1 MSLISGKTQSQRA
14 SLAAPGPIGAS
25 TPNTIT
31 GTIVTATDKFL
42 APDGQL
48 DFSTAI
54 PGYGFA
60 NHPGS
65 GMYAVGNKVAI
76 MPGFSNSQDAYIFGA
91 YNTAG
96 ILAASDGFA
105 VAFDAIT
112 GNVDTTLSVLLSMA
126 GLELNVD
133 CLISWAGAAKIATS
147 SPDVSLFRA
156 GAGILGQGANTTVPQ
171 QYRVFKTYLD
181 VDDYEALSMG
191 ASGTLY
197 AIEPVAAGTGVLR
210 GLRLGVSGGQVG
222 FYGATPVAR
231 AAAIA
236 APTAPSASYVQAEA
250 QSMKTAVD
258 AMRTA
263 LTNIGITL

>member
-1 MSLISGKTQSQRA
+1 
-14 SLAAPGPIGAS
+14 
-25 TPNTIT
+25 
-31 GTIVTATDKFL
+31 
-42 APDGQL
+42 
-48 DFSTAI
+48 
-54 PGYGFA
+54 
-60 NHPGS
+60 
-65 GMYAVGNKVAI
+65 MYAVGNKVAI
-76 MPGFSNSQDAYIFGA
+76 MPGFSTSPDAYIFGA

-105 VAFDAIT
+105 IAFDAIT
-112 GNVDTTLSVLLSMA
+112 GDIDTTLEVLLSRT
-126 GLELNVD
+126 GLEVGVD
-133 CLISWAGAAKIATS
+133 FVVTWGGARYPTTS
-147 SPDVSLFRA
+147 SPDVSLFRV

-258 AMRTA
+258 AIRAA

>member
-31 GTIVTATDKFL
+31 GTVVTATDKFL

-48 DFSTAI
+48 DYATAI
-54 PGYGFA
+54 AGYGFA
-60 NHPGS
+60 SRPKA
-65 GMYAVGNKVAI
+65 GMYCLGNQVAI
-76 MPGFSNSQDAYIFGA
+76 MPGFSGSEDAYIFGA
-91 YNTAG
+91 YDTAG

-105 VAFDAIT
+105 VAYGAIYGDLAT
-112 GNVDTTLSVLLSMA
+112 SLSVFLSQA
-126 GLELNVD
+126 GLNLNVD
-133 CLISWAGAAKIATS
+133 CSITWGGLAYVASD
-147 SPDVSLFRA
+147 PDVSLSRV
-156 GAGILGQGANTTVPQ
+156 GAGILGQGSSTTVPQ
-171 QYRVFKTYLD
+171 QYHIYKQYLD
-181 VDDYEALSMG
+181 VDDYEALSLG

-197 AIEPVAAGTGVLR
+197 AIEPIAAGTGVLR
-210 GLRLGVSGGQVG
+210 GLRLGVAGGQVG

-258 AMRTA
+258 AIRAA

>member
-48 DFSTAI
+48 DFATAI
-54 PGYGFA
+54 AGYGFA

-65 GMYAVGNKVAI
+65 GMYAVGNRVAI
-76 MPGFSNSQDAYIFGA
+76 MPGWSAGPDAYIFGA
-91 YNTAG
+91 YGSAG

-105 VAFDAIT
+105 LAYDAIS
-112 GNVDTTLSVLLSMA
+112 DDAPTTLEVLLSRT
-126 GLELNVD
+126 GLDVGTD
-133 CLISWAGAAKIATS
+133 FVITWIGTRYQTTS
-147 SPDVSLFRA
+147 SPDVSLFRV

-171 QYRVFKTYLD
+171 QYRIFKTYLD

-258 AMRTA
+258 AIRAA